1 MIVHYQM
8 KLIPVFCLLIL
19 SRLFSFAQEFK
30 THPKMD
36 YHFSWDGSSSFLK
49 VDLFYPAAKDTTS
62 FIYGSPEIGN
72 QVNIFNVVK
81 NIQTGKG
88 DSVSIDSAKR
98 KIMVWHKTAGPKML
112 HYEINGALIS
122 AVKHNNANEQF
133 RPQLIPGSFC
143 SLSFNLFMQVDTGRY
158 KEISYVWDK
167 WPAGMGYFS
176 SADPESTPDKNV
188 IVKTD
193 QLSWVYMA
201 MDKQLQIKKYHVNHA
216 PYYAISS
223 ARDTIN
229 KIQDC
234 LKPFLSIFFPA
245 ITDYFK
251 DDGHEHYFVSAL
263 PFLNHAKPNYT
274 GVGLVD
280 GFSMRYSGPFNL
292 DYKTLIAHET
302 THKWIGNKLK
312 IKQKG
317 MEYMWFEE
325 GFDDYTQICIL
336 AETAMITPQQFLDHV
351 NSQNLSPHYKS
362 PVRTAPADS
371 IEKHF
376 WVEHDYEVLPYQ
388 RGFIY
393 AFYFDN
399 QIRLASAGK
408 KTIRD
413 FFLALLKRVSS
424 NRHGEMTI
432 DDYVETASLFLPKA
446 QIKDEIEKYMQNGV
460 LLDFHSTKLIDGF
473 QINYQDDI
481 PVLAL
486 SPGSDLLRMLS
497 WK

>member
-1 MIVHYQM
+1 
-8 KLIPVFCLLIL
+8 
-19 SRLFSFAQEFK
+19 
-30 THPKMD
+30 MD
-36 YHFSWDGSSSFLK
+36 YHFSWDGNSSILK
-49 VDLFYPAAKDTTS
+49 VDLFYSAVKDTTS

-72 QVNIFNVVK
+72 QVDIFNVVQ
-81 NIQTGKG
+81 NIQTGTG
-88 DSVSIDSAKR
+88 DSVSVDSAKR
-98 KIMVWHKTAGPKML
+98 KITVWYKTTGPKML

-133 RPQLIPGSFC
+133 RPQLIPGSFR
-143 SLSFNLFMQVDTGRY
+143 SLSFNLFMQVDTSSY
-158 KEISYVWDK
+158 KSISYVWDK
-167 WPAGMGYFS
+167 WPSGIGYFS
-176 SADPESTPDKNV
+176 SADPESTPDKKV
-188 IVKTD
+188 MVKVD
-193 QLSWVYMA
+193 QLSWVYMV
-201 MDKQLQIKKYHVNHA
+201 MDKQLQIRQYHVHNV
-216 PYYAISS
+216 PYYAIGS

-229 KIQDC
+229 SIQDY
-234 LKPFLSIFFPA
+234 LQPFFSTFFPA

-251 DDGHEHYFVSAL
+251 DYGGDHYFVSAL
-263 PFLNHAKPNYT
+263 PFLNHVLPNYT

-280 GFSMRYSGPFNL
+280 GFSMRYSGSFDL
-292 DYKTLIAHET
+292 GKKILIAHET

-336 AETAMITPQQFLDHV
+336 AKTGMITSQEFVDYV
-351 NSQNLSPHYKS
+351 NAQNLSPHYKS
-362 PVRTAPADS
+362 PVSTVPADS

-376 WVEHDYEVLPYQ
+376 WIEHDYEVIPYQ
-388 RGFIY
+388 RGFVY

-399 QIRLASAGK
+399 QIRLASGGK

-413 FFLALLKRVSS
+413 FFLALLKRVKS

-446 QIKDEIEKYMQNGV
+446 QINDEIKKYLQNGT
-460 LLDFHSTKLIDGF
+460 LLDFHSAKLIPGF
-473 QINYQDDI
+473 GIKYQNDV

-486 SPGSDLLRMLS
+486 LPGSDLLQMLS